1 MDSEKITKLVEYANS
16 TSDDFDGTVFIERWQ
31 LEVEAFL
38 RGAIGQNVLD
48 SFMDH
53 DRPNKWDAFAAQTG
67 YLNALVCEFHQ
78 TSESKSENVQGISD
92 KTIDHSHSKKVF
104 VVHGHDNEEKEKVS
118 RFIEKVGLKAV
129 VLHEQPN
136 EGSTI
141 VEKLERHSDVAF
153 AVILLTPDD
162 MAYNADAPENRRPR
176 ARQNVVLE
184 LGYFLGKLGRSRV
197 CVLLKGGFE
206 IPSDILGVLYIELD
220 PHGVWKNTLAKEFD
234 NAKLNIN
241 LEGLF

>member
-1 MDSEKITKLVEYANS
+1 MDSDKINKLIEYAN
-16 TSDDFDGTVFIERWQ
+16 TPDDFDAPVFIERWQ
-31 LEVEAFL
+31 RQVEAFL
-38 RGAIGQNVLD
+38 REAIGPDVLY
-48 SFMDH
+48 SFMSH
-53 DRPNKWDAFAAQTG
+53 DCPNKYDALAAQTG

-92 KTIDHSHSKKVF
+92 KTIDLIHSKKVF

-118 RFIEKVGLKAV
+118 RFIEKVGLKAI

-136 EGSTI
+136 EGSTV
-141 VEKLERHSDVAF
+141 VEKFERHSDVAF

-162 MAYNADAPENRRPR
+162 MAYNTNTPENICPR

-197 CVLLKGGFE
+197 CALHKGGIE
-206 IPSDILGVLYIELD
+206 IPSDIQGVLYIELD
-220 PHGVWKNTLAKEFD
+220 PHGAWKNTLAKEFD

-241 LEGLF
+241 LEGLL

>member
-1 MDSEKITKLVEYANS
+1 MDGGKINKLAEYAN
-16 TSDDFDGTVFIERWQ
+16 TPDDFDDSFFIERWQ
-31 LEVEAFL
+31 RKVEAFL
-38 RGAIGQNVLD
+38 REAIGQDVLD
-48 SFMDH
+48 RFMDH
-53 DRPNKWDAFAAQTG
+53 DCPNKWDAFAAQTG

-92 KTIDHSHSKKVF
+92 KTIDHGHSKKVF

-118 RFIEKVGLKAV
+118 RFIEKVGLKAI

-136 EGSTI
+136 EGLTV
-141 VEKLERHSDVAF
+141 VEKFERHSAVTF

-162 MAYNADAPENRRPR
+162 MAYNTNTPENICPR

-197 CVLLKGGFE
+197 CALHKGGIE
-206 IPSDILGVLYIELD
+206 IPSDIQGVLYIELD
-220 PHGVWKNTLAKEFD
+220 PHDAWKSKLAQEFD
-234 NAKLNIN
+234 RADLKIDLA
-241 LEGLF
+241 GLL

>member
-1 MDSEKITKLVEYANS
+1 MDSDKITKLVEYANS
-16 TSDDFDGTVFIERWQ
+16 TPDEFDSPVSIKRWQ

-38 RGAIGQNVLD
+38 REAIGSDVLAR
-48 SFMDH
+48 FRGH
-53 DRPNKWDAFAAQTG
+53 DCPNKYDALAAQTG
-67 YLNALVCEFHQ
+67 YLNALVCEFRQ

-92 KTIDHSHSKKVF
+92 KTIDLIHSKKVF

-118 RFIEKVGLKAV
+118 RFIEKVGLKAI

-136 EGSTI
+136 EGSTV
-141 VEKLERHSDVAF
+141 VEKFERHSDVAF

-162 MAYNADAPENRRPR
+162 MAYNANAPENIRPR

-197 CVLLKGGFE
+197 CVLRKGGFE
-206 IPSDILGVLYIELD
+206 IPSDIQGVLYIELD
-220 PHGVWKNTLAKEFD
+220 PHGTWKNTLAKEFN

-241 LEGLF
+241 LEGLL